1 MRMETLLLT
10 AKGGIIRRGKAF
22 SGDPLPLMPLTVTL
36 EPGFTLSSFFAMV
49 AANPVFMRLSEL
61 LEPLAAMAADAG
73 KDYPKAGEID
83 SLVFY
88 KTIAMRGFPGK
99 PGIEIYNSLKGV
111 KADNPV
117 GLKFFQMESLL
128 EHDFCLGHLN
138 HIIFGDS
145 QDMFTYDTHY
155 SLFELIEGVTWELS
169 FNFNPLQ
176 CSIRG

>member
-1 MRMETLLLT
+1 MDKIRVSTD
-10 AKGGIIRRGKAF
+10 GRIIKRGKPF
-22 SGDPLPLMPLTVTL
+22 SGNPLSLLAHMVDL
-36 EPGFTLSSFFAMV
+36 EPGFTLNSFFSMV
-49 AANPVFMRLSEL
+49 AQNAVFTELSAL
-61 LEPLAAMAADAG
+61 VQPLSAMAAKAG
-73 KDYPKAGEID
+73 KGYPKAHEID
-83 SLVFY
+83 GLVFY
-88 KTIAMRGFPGK
+88 KTIAMKGFPGK
-99 PGIEIYNSLKGV
+99 PGVDIYNSLKGV
-111 KADNPV
+111 KADETI

-128 EHDFCLGHLN
+128 EHDFCLGELK